1 MRIVKLAIIAALLA
15 WLSVVGVGAY
25 RVHQSF
31 YGVSGALRA
40 GKTALESAKLERLT
54 EQERQKSERERRKTE
69 VLMAR
74 LRRQERLENSQAVSL
89 ASVTLATFTRL
100 FPVLA
105 FCGASI
111 GGLCF
116 VVFRRVPVK
125 TPFVET
131 MLPVRKAA
139 AIVERSLQV
148 SNSAEM
154 ARVLAFSE
162 EISRARMN
170 DAGNFLKGLKGH
182 AGRENMQSQALPEHV
197 EPQATQDGGNVSFQA
212 AVRQFKPG
220 SVLIGYDNA
229 GNAVYFALKDFV
241 SCAFGG
247 GSGSGKTS
255 KLRFLC
261 AQMALQG
268 VNLSILDAHQGN
280 DQSLVDSLGNLVN
293 LPNVR
298 VFPAFETADAVKTM
312 LTEVQAAIDA
322 GKPADA
328 PSVYILDELRPLN
341 RACEHVETLMDVLAN
356 EGRKFNQFGVF
367 ASQTWEAK
375 MFKQAGSSARDACV
389 LKMAARMP
397 KEQARIL
404 FKDGDSARQVAKLAR
419 PDMFAD
425 SAAFSGVVTVP
436 FCSKDDLNSLVPDA
450 PRKTPSISLQANA
463 GRDER
468 HDSQEE
474 TDDNSDA
481 VKTNLDDEPS
491 NLIPFQT
498 KRRETPT
505 ERAETDTP
513 NETPTMSETELRAF
527 FNAKIERNEES
538 LSGLAAQIGVNK
550 GGFYRFLKNNEHPSE
565 SMQERFTA
573 FLAAFR
579 DER

>member
-1 MRIVKLAIIAALLA
+1 MKIVKLAIIAALLA
-15 WLSVVGVGAY
+15 WLPVVGFGAY
-25 RVHQSF
+25 RVYQSF
-31 YGVSGALRA
+31 SGFSGVLRA
-40 GKTALESAKLERLT
+40 EKTALESAKLERLT
-54 EQERQKSERERRKTE
+54 EQERQKSEQERRKTA

-89 ASVTLATFTRL
+89 SAVVLASFLRL
-100 FPVLA
+100 FPVLL
-105 FCGASI
+105 FGGASI
-111 GGLCF
+111 GGL
-116 VVFRRVPVK
+116 VYTLTKKVPVK

-131 MLPVRKAA
+131 VLPVRKAA

-154 ARVLAFSE
+154 ARCLAFSDDVTE
-162 EISRARMN
+162 ARMN
-170 DAGNFLKGLKGH
+170 SAANLYKSLKGH
-182 AGRENMQSQALPEHV
+182 TGRENMQSQALPEHV
-197 EPQATQDGGNVSFQA
+197 EPQATQDAGNVSFQQ
-212 AVRQFKPG
+212 AVNQFRPG
-220 SVLIGYDNA
+220 NVLIGYDSA

-280 DQSLVDSLGNLVN
+280 EQSLVDSLGNLAS

-298 VFPAFETADAVKTM
+298 IFPAFETAVAVATM
-312 LTEVQAAIDA
+312 LSEVQAAIQA
-322 GKPADA
+322 GKPADT
-328 PSVYILDELRPLN
+328 PSVFILDELRPLN
-341 RACEHVETLMDVLAN
+341 RACSDVENLMDILSN

-419 PDMFAD
+419 PEMFAD

-436 FCSKDDLNSLVPDA
+436 FCSKDDLNSLVPNVSQ
-450 PRKTPSISLQANA
+450 KTPSISLQVNA
-463 GRDER
+463 GRDEEPEPIKETNDAQNVSENVSENVSNVRPFPTMKR
-468 HDSQEE
+468 H
-474 TDDNSDA
+474 
-481 VKTNLDDEPS
+481 
-491 NLIPFQT
+491 
-498 KRRETPT
+498 ETPT

-513 NETPTMSETELRAF
+513 TMSETEVRAF